1 MPQPSEHEI
10 EVFNMALELPAG
22 ERAAYFELSFRERLL
37 EIEPYGL
44 FVDRSASAYEI
55 ATCP

>member
-1 MPQPSEHEI
+1 LIGFVYSTSTHSRA
-10 EVFNMALELPAG
+10 ALG
-22 ERAAYFELSFRERLL
+22 ERAADFELSFRERLL
-37 EIEPYGL
+37 EIEPNGR